1 MLEKMLENILEI
13 VYWYSLCIILSIL
26 WGFLWGD
33 KLYWYRRK
41 REISKILEQILI
53 YNKKYGNLY
62 ISEFKFKS
70 LYNIDQ
76 LNYIEKDKKN
86 EKK

>member
-1 MLEKMLENILEI
+1 MLENILEI
-13 VYWYSLCIILSIL
+13 VYWYILIVVL
-26 WGFLWGD
+26 ADLLFAFLGD

-53 YNKKYGNLY
+53 YNKKYGNLH
-62 ISEFKFKS
+62 ISEFEFKS

-76 LNYIEKDKKN
+76 LNYIEKDKEN